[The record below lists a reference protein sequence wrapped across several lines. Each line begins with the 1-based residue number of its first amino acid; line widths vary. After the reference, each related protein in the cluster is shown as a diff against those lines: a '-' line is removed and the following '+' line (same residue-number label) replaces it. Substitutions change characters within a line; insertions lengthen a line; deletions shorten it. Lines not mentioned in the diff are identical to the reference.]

1 MDNER
6 FLRAFGEI
14 DDKYL
19 EKADALYNDWR
30 ESQKGISVRAER
42 SRRSSRKI
50 AIVSAACTAAV
61 MLGVFALLLNI
72 GKIGFIDISSGSV
85 SSDSTPAQSSAVS
98 ELPAAGTTPCAH
110 EYYRLGDN
118 VRVGEAYD
126 THGYNC
132 TVTYSAYRH
141 TKWCASCGEYLGEGP
156 TFRCTEEHTC
166 GNHIK
171 SCTGAFLNDGAQ

>member
-30 ESQKGISVRAER
+30 ESQKGISVRADR
-42 SRRSSRKI
+42 SRKASLKI
-50 AIVSAACTAAV
+50 AIVSAACTAAA
-61 MLGVFALLLNI
+61 MLGIFALLLNI
-72 GKIGFIDISSGSV
+72 GRIGIIDSSADSG
-85 SSDSTPAQSSAVS
+85 STPAQSSLIS
-98 ELPAAGTTPCAH
+98 GLPAEGTTPCNH
-110 EYYRLGDN
+110 ELYRLGDN
-118 VRVGEAYD
+118 VRVDVSYGI
-126 THGYNC
+126 HGYTC

-171 SCTGAFLNDGAQ
+171 SCTGSFLNDGTQ